1 MSALG
6 HLPLRGSRNGTPCPG
21 NDSPLRITPAISLG
35 CETLTD
41 VAELQPANLPSEG
54 AAWALVSALREALAR
69 RLGVETGEMGMAVQR
84 AVGPLGQ
91 LTYSLFLFD
100 RASGGAGFAP
110 QAESMFEVLVADA
123 RNILDCAEPGCQTG
137 CSEGALAW
145 VLAAMQAFGDLPAE
159 DRIHAEARLSRSVLD
174 ELSARVDGG
183 ARDVHIWIDG
193 QADIAGFAD
202 PGFARFLRRLRERGA
217 QCRLVVDPV
226 WLEDLDIA
234 ARLGLRDTAK
244 MLELDLRKGKR
255 PTFSNGAAT
264 LAMATGEGQSEAW
277 ASRDALAA
285 LPGESWGRGHTA
297 PVVRLPSSSPPLAAA
312 IELDSLL
319 PPSGTA
325 YIEVRNE
332 FDGPLVDFAKT
343 FTARVLP
350 AVRAL
355 VPKATLTAI
364 RYNDRYLQSPLT
376 LRLMADALAALRDAL
391 AGSQIALPLAI
402 VTNPHKANQ
411 RQPYLFSHDWAWAE
425 DRDLVLQ
432 HLLEARQLEP
442 RLMLKD
448 AAHGRHIDF
457 TFADDS
463 KVRIVL
469 DQGFGPWRSP
479 PFARFDFAED
489 AASQAS
495 RIDKSNVI
503 IAAHGPTY
511 IVVTRA

>member
-1 MSALG
+1 
-6 HLPLRGSRNGTPCPG
+6 
-21 NDSPLRITPAISLG
+21 
-35 CETLTD
+35 
-41 VAELQPANLPSEG
+41 
-54 AAWALVSALREALAR
+54 
-69 RLGVETGEMGMAVQR
+69 MGMAVQR

-137 CSEGALAW
+137 CSACVLSPDLFQQQEQIDRKGALAW